1 MSDGT
6 IKVPTWALPLL
17 IGVLTI
23 AVSWGVL
30 QANTAHAS
38 EDRERIAQIAEE
50 AVKKAQANGQAV
62 AVTEQKVQ
70 SIVEYL
76 SRQEKI
82 QEQTNQQIQ
91 ALVQA
96 LINNK

>member
-1 MSDGT
+1 MSDGA
-6 IKVPTWALPLL
+6 IRVPQWSLPLL

-38 EDRERIAQIAEE
+38 EERERIAAVAEE
-50 AVKKAQANGQAV
+50 AVKKAQANGQAL
-62 AVTEQKVQ
+62 AVTDQKVQ
-70 SIVEYL
+70 AVIESL

-82 QEQTNQQIQ
+82 QEKTNEQLQ

-96 LINNK
+96 LLAK

>member
-30 QANTAHAS
+30 QANTAHAND
-38 EDRERIAQIAEE
+38 DRERIEAIAEE

-70 SIVEYL
+70 AIVESL

-96 LINNK
+96 LLNK

>member
-70 SIVEYL
+70 AIVESL
-76 SRQEKI
+76 SRHEKI

-96 LINNK
+96 LLNK

>member
-1 MSDGT
+1 MSDGA
-6 IKVPTWALPLL
+6 IRVPQWSLPLL
-17 IGVLTI
+17 IGGLTI

-38 EDRERIAQIAEE
+38 EERERIAAVAEE
-50 AVKKAQANGQAV
+50 AVKKAQANGQAL
-62 AVTEQKVQ
+62 AVTDQKVQ
-70 SIVEYL
+70 AVIESL

-82 QEQTNQQIQ
+82 QEKTNEQLQ

-96 LINNK
+96 LLAK

>member
-1 MSDGT
+1 MSEGT

-62 AVTEQKVQ
+62 GVTDQKGQ
-70 SIVEYL
+70 AIVEAL

-82 QEQTNQQIQ
+82 QEQTNQQTQ

-96 LINNK
+96 LLNK

>member
-70 SIVEYL
+70 AIVESL

-96 LINNK
+96 LLNK

>member
-70 SIVEYL
+70 AIVESL

-96 LINNK
+96 LLNNK

>member
-70 SIVEYL
+70 AIVESL

-82 QEQTNQQIQ
+82 QDQTNQQIQ

-96 LINNK
+96 LLNK

>member
-1 MSDGT
+1 MSDGS
-6 IKVPTWALPLL
+6 IKVPTWALPMV
-17 IGVLTI
+17 IGCLTI

-50 AVKKAQANGQAV
+50 AVKKAQAIGQAG

-70 SIVEYL
+70 AFVEAL

-96 LINNK
+96 LLNK

>member
-70 SIVEYL
+70 AIVESL

-82 QEQTNQQIQ
+82 QEPTNQQIQ

-96 LINNK
+96 LLNK

>member
-1 MSDGT
+1 MSDGS
-6 IKVPTWALPLL
+6 IKVPTWALPLV
-17 IGVLTI
+17 IGCLSI

-30 QANTAHAS
+30 QANTAFAS
-38 EDRERIAQIAEE
+38 EDRERIEQIAEE
-50 AVKKAQANGQAV
+50 AVKKAQANGQAI
-62 AVTEQKVQ
+62 AVTDQKVQ
-70 SIVEYL
+70 AIVESL

-96 LINNK
+96 LLAK

>member
-38 EDRERIAQIAEE
+38 EDRERIALIAEE

-70 SIVEYL
+70 AIVESL

-96 LINNK
+96 LLNK

>member
-1 MSDGT
+1 MSDGA
-6 IKVPTWALPLL
+6 IRVPQWSLPLL
-17 IGVLTI
+17 IGGITI

-38 EDRERIAQIAEE
+38 EERERIAAVAEE
-50 AVKKAQANGQAV
+50 AVKKAQANGQAL
-62 AVTEQKVQ
+62 AVTDQKVQ
-70 SIVEYL
+70 AVIESL

-82 QEQTNQQIQ
+82 QEKTNEQLQ

-96 LINNK
+96 LLAK

>member
-1 MSDGT
+1 MAEGS
-6 IKVPTWALPLL
+6 IKVPTWALPLV
-17 IGVLTI
+17 IGGLTI

-30 QANTAHAS
+30 QANTAHAN
-38 EDRERIAQIAEE
+38 EDRERIAAIAEE
-50 AVKKAQANGQAV
+50 AAKKAQANGQAV

-70 SIVEYL
+70 AIVESL

-82 QEQTNQQIQ
+82 QEQTNEQIQ

-96 LINNK
+96 LLAK

>member
-38 EDRERIAQIAEE
+38 EDRERISQIAEE

-70 SIVEYL
+70 AIVESL

-96 LINNK
+96 LLNK

>member
-70 SIVEYL
+70 AIVESL

-96 LINNK
+96 LLNKS

>member
-70 SIVEYL
+70 AIVEAL

-96 LINNK
+96 LLNK